1 MRADLPSSMPPAASV
16 IPVNCAL
23 MRPHR
28 LVVSEQMAPILNA
41 RGIVVS
47 RKALAH
53 YLETGELPELPARAH
68 RNGDAKP
75 PPDTSAPPQTES
87 PV

>member
-1 MRADLPSSMPPAASV
+1 MPPAASV
-16 IPVNCAL
+16 VPFNCAL

-28 LVVSEQMAPILNA
+28 PVVSDQMVPVLKA

-53 YLETGELPELPARAH
+53 YLETGELPELPTRPAR
-68 RNGDAKP
+68 GDGP
-75 PPDTSAPPQTES
+75 
-87 PV
+87 